1 MARPPQ
7 LERGLR
13 ERKLAGRTG
22 RRPIV
27 EQMLSI
33 NCNHIKVPRDYKTY
47 LRDISLRYGF
57 IVGMKINWHTV
68 EFTHKPLHR
77 RDPAHTEAFRLRQI
91 RTGLGGYFR
100 HVFICGGCGRGCV
113 RLYVLHRHLA
123 CRHCH
128 RAISASQTLGKRTR
142 PLLQISRIESILAKP
157 RLRSARERLTKKLGE
172 KILRARSFWE

>member
-13 ERKLAGRTG
+13 ERKLSGRTG
-22 RRPIV
+22 RRPIL
-27 EQMLSI
+27 EQLPSI

-47 LRDISLRYGF
+47 LRDVSLRYGC
-57 IVGMKINWHTV
+57 IVGMRINWHTV

-77 RDPAHTEAFRLRQI
+77 TDPAHTEAFKLRQI
-91 RTGLGGYFR
+91 KTGLGGYFR
-100 HVFICGGCGRGCV
+100 HVFECSCGRGTV

-123 CRHCH
+123 CKRCH

-157 RLRSARERLTKKLGE
+157 RLRNARARLTKKLGQ
-172 KILRARSFWE
+172 KVLLARALWE